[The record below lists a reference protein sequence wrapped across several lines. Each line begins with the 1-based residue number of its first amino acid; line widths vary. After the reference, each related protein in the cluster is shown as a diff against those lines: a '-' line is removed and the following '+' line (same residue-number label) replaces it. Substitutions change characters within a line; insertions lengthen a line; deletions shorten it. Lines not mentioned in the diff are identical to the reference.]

1 MLFTKEVFDLE
12 FLLLF
17 RIKSQPEDAH
27 KSVFL

>member
-12 FLLLF
+12 FLLF